1 MTVEPDLSTSMTAA
15 VVAMYFV
22 KSARTSA
29 LQQVV
34 LMIFAIHVLFTRSP
48 EARVLPIV
56 VPVAPSKYA
65 SPRI

>member
-22 KSARTSA
+22 KSA

-34 LMIFAIHVLFTRSP
+34 PAIFAIHALFT
-48 EARVLPIV
+48 IV
-56 VPVAPSKYA
+56 VPVALSKYA
-65 SPRI
+65 SSEYNCSI